1 MYYICTINFE
11 FIILMEEDFNFEAF
25 SVNVDSDCITDDFDN
40 YDLYGEIMEDDN
52 REDYGDEIEFE

>member
-1 MYYICTINFE
+1 
-11 FIILMEEDFNFEAF
+11 MEEDFNFEDF

-40 YDLYGEIMEDDN
+40 YDLYGEIMEGDD